1 MFATIYRVVEVLL
14 VWPVLYIYEINVFFL
29 GNLASHVS
37 HDRQGAALH
46 RKNSSF
52 GNMSGVI
59 DELLT

>member
-1 MFATIYRVVEVLL
+1 MLL

-46 RKNSSF
+46 RKNSGF